1 MYIIEPAALPAV
13 RCTRRPRGGE
23 GRCDGIQFAGC
34 ATVTVRLN
42 NDSRNARGEAVTV
55 HRFWLCAVH
64 DTGHVT
70 PALSSDFH
78 QIRGGAILRMDYNP
92 LLRGSWSGKRAN
104 TSLSLWIILRSDDLD
119 VFRQRCSERSA
130 AMALDENTRTQLEA
144 AAFRRLLEHLRSH
157 TEVQNIDMMNL
168 AGFCRNCLSNWM
180 KEAADSRGIPMT
192 KDESREAVYGM
203 PFDEWKAKYQK
214 EATPEQK
221 ATFEKASHKH

>member
-1 MYIIEPAALPAV
+1 
-13 RCTRRPRGGE
+13 
-23 GRCDGIQFAGC
+23 
-34 ATVTVRLN
+34 
-42 NDSRNARGEAVTV
+42 
-55 HRFWLCAVH
+55 
-64 DTGHVT
+64 
-70 PALSSDFH
+70 
-78 QIRGGAILRMDYNP
+78 
-92 LLRGSWSGKRAN
+92 
-104 TSLSLWIILRSDDLD
+104 
-119 VFRQRCSERSA
+119 
-130 AMALDENTRTQLEA
+130 MALDENTRTQLEA

-180 KEAADSRGIPMT
+180 KEAADSCGIPMT